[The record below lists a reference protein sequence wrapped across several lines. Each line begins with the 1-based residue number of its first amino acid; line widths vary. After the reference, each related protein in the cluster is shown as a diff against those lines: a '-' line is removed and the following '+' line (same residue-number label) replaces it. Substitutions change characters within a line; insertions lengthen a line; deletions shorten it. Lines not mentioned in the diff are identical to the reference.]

1 MIRFLSV
8 IILSLFS
15 LLVWSQNNKTEV
27 ILCSTIHKAHTKN
40 PNYSYN
46 DLFSYIKRYNPDV
59 IGVEIREN
67 DIDSSTTY
75 LKDLYPFEMYEAIHR
90 FKTKK
95 VVGFDWLGDELEGKA
110 VPKNYWSEISSIK
123 KIQKKLNS
131 DSMANKKLEPL
142 NFISK
147 KKNDLALTATRKE
160 LNNGNYD
167 ALNEIYYQQMEYFL
181 KDTDYNELALFYKNR
196 DEKIASNIIRIITA
210 NPGKKIIFLM
220 GADHRSYS
228 LNQIKSHFG
237 DTLKIKDVE

>member
-131 DSMANKKLEPL
+131 DSIANKKLEPL

-147 KKNDLALTATRKE
+147 KKNDLVLTATRKE

-196 DEKIASNIIRIITA
+196 DKKIASNIIRIITE
-210 NPGKKIIFLM
+210 NPGKKIILLM

>member
-1 MIRFLSV
+1 MNKFLST

-15 LLVWSQNNKTEV
+15 LLVWGQNKKTEV

-46 DLFSYIKRYNPDV
+46 DLFSYIKKFNPDV

-75 LKDLYPFEMYEAIHR
+75 LQDLYPFEMYEATHR

-95 VVGFDWLGDELEGKA
+95 IVGFDWLGDELEGKA
-110 VPKNYWSEISSIK
+110 VPKNYWAETSSIK

-131 DSMANKKLEPL
+131 DSITSKKLEPL
-142 NFISK
+142 NFISQ
-147 KKNDLALTATRKE
+147 KKNDLALTASRKE
-160 LNNGNYD
+160 LNNGIYD
-167 ALNEIYYQQMEYFL
+167 ALNEVYYQQMEYFL
-181 KDTDYNELALFYKNR
+181 KDTDYQDLAVFYKKR
-196 DEKIASNIIRIITA
+196 DEKIATNIIAVIAA
-210 NPGKKIIFLM
+210 NPGKKIIFIM

-228 LNQIKSHFG
+228 LNRIKSHFG
-237 DTLKIKDVE
+237 DTLKIKEVE